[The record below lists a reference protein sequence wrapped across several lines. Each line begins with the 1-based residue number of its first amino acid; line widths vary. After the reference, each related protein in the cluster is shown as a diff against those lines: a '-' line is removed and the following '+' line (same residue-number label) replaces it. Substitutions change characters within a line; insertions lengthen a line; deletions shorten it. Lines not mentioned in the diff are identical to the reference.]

1 MPCPPPFIPIAPPGL
16 HTLQLD
22 DSRTLALLRPDWPA
36 PPWVRALF
44 TTRQGGCSPAPWDG
58 WNLGDHVGDA
68 PARVAAN
75 RALLQRAM
83 TALDARAPQPVFVQQ
98 VHGCD
103 VLPLDALLRDGLPPA
118 GAGCNGPDCDAAV
131 GQRPAPLV
139 ADAALTS
146 QPGLACT
153 MLVADCLPV
162 LLAHRQARVV
172 AAIHAGWRGLAGQN
186 GQGVLEHS
194 LARFVQAVQRR
205 CGLPAAQ
212 AARDTLAW
220 LGPCIGPAAF
230 EVGAEVRQ
238 AFLAGLP
245 TSAQAAVVRCF
256 AAPSPALPPAP
267 SAVQASPAPGTAD
280 QMRWHANLPA
290 LARLRL
296 QALGVEAIYGNDGSA
311 PWCTLGNAQWFFSH
325 RRDARR
331 LGSSGRMAACIWID
345 EAQAPLP
352 Q

>member
-1 MPCPPPFIPIAPPGL
+1 MPHSTPFTPIAPPGL
-16 HTLQLD
+16 HTLQLGD
-22 DSRTLALLRPDWPA
+22 GRTLALLRPDWPA
-36 PPWVRALF
+36 PPWVQALF

-58 WNLGDHVGDA
+58 WNLGEHVGDA

-83 TALDARAPQPVFVQQ
+83 TAQDARAPQPVFVQQ

-103 VLPLDALLRDGLPPA
+103 VLPLDALPPA
-118 GAGCNGPDCDAAV
+118 GPGRNGPDSDAAV
-131 GQRPAPLV
+131 GQQTAPLV
-139 ADAALTS
+139 ADAALAS

-194 LARFVQAVQRR
+194 LAQFAQAVQRR

-230 EVGAEVRQ
+230 EVGAEVRL

-245 TSAQAAVVRCF
+245 ASAHAAATRCF
-256 AAPSPALPPAP
+256 AAPSPALAPAP
-267 SAVQASPAPGTAD
+267 SAAQASPAPGTAD
-280 QMRWHANLPA
+280 PMRWYANLPA

-311 PWCTLGNAQWFFSH
+311 PWCTLGNARWFFSH

-345 EAQAPLP
+345 ETQALP